1 VEQRVIV
8 FMPGVSHWVLTCQR
22 AVFTSTYYNT
32 GWKNDRGFFE
42 LVGTKALAF
51 GNTASVFLLGLICL
65 ILVV

>member
-1 VEQRVIV
+1 
-8 FMPGVSHWVLTCQR
+8 VSHWVLTCQR